1 MTNLL
6 KIESKIEK
14 QNVSLDIFVSVTS
27 IARNLHLPVFKKKK
41 KKKISYKTK
50 NAFVLYFKNWRTHTL
65 FLVFGSDIG
74 ICVAQT
80 SKSKNVWESGP
91 YHRGKKYI
99 ACWGES
105 KQSEVVAGKFD
116 LFHNVN
122 SGWVLGAG
130 SAATGKF
137 CNLYT
142 HLFLET
148 VFPAIRLTQ
157 NFYLQC
163 NMNIF
168 SWKQAI

>member
-27 IARNLHLPVFKKKK
+27 IARNLHQPGLKKK

-65 FLVFGSDIG
+65 FLVSGSDIG

-91 YHRGKKYI
+91 YHRGKKIYCI
-99 ACWGES
+99 LGRIQAKRGR
-105 KQSEVVAGKFD
+105 
-116 LFHNVN
+116 
-122 SGWVLGAG
+122 GWQVW
-130 SAATGKF
+130 F
-137 CNLYT
+137 
-142 HLFLET
+142 
-148 VFPAIRLTQ
+148 VP
-157 NFYLQC
+157 
-163 NMNIF
+163 
-168 SWKQAI
+168 

>member
-1 MTNLL
+1 MLL
-6 KIESKIEK
+6 KHQSQRTFENQVLIIE
-14 QNVSLDIFVSVTS
+14 V
-27 IARNLHLPVFKKKK
+27 
-41 KKKISYKTK
+41 
-50 NAFVLYFKNWRTHTL
+50 
-65 FLVFGSDIG
+65 
-74 ICVAQT
+74 
-80 SKSKNVWESGP
+80 
-91 YHRGKKYI
+91 KKYV
-99 ACWGES
+99 AYWGES

-122 SGWVLGAG
+122 SGWVLGGG

-168 SWKQAI
+168 S

>member
-27 IARNLHLPVFKKKK
+27 IARNLHLPGLKKKK
-41 KKKISYKTK
+41 KKLAIKLKTLLFYTSKIEGPILS
-50 NAFVLYFKNWRTHTL
+50 FW
-65 FLVFGSDIG
+65 FLDQIC